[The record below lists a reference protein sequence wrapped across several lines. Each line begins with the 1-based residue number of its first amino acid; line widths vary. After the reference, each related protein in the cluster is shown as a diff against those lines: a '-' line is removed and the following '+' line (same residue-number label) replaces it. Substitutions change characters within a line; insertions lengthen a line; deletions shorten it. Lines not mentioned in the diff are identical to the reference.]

1 MLAGGES
8 SARGMIIG
16 GILGIIHDEEVLNGS
31 YIKQLNKNKEIEDL
45 MDKLL

>member
-16 GILGIIHDEEVLNGS
+16 GILGIVHAKELLSSPCIQQMNQYEE
-31 YIKQLNKNKEIEDL
+31 IKESISHIL
-45 MDKLL
+45 